1 MNSQSH
7 PGRGFD
13 MRVHVGDSD
22 FKIGG
27 KLTRRVILILLLIIL
42 VASSLYSVGAD
53 EVGVVQRFGKY
64 VRKTEPGL
72 HIKIPFG
79 VESVRKVKIKK
90 VFKQEFGFRTL
101 KADVRTQYS
110 SKRFF
115 EESLMLT
122 GDLNVAEVEWIV
134 QYKVKDSY
142 NYLFKI
148 RDPEETLRAMS
159 EAVVRRVV
167 GDRDVTDVLTVGRID
182 IAKEVEV
189 GLQELLDHFESGLQ
203 IVTVKLQ
210 DVNPPEPVKPAFN
223 EVNRAKQDKE
233 KMINEAWEDYNK
245 RIPRAKGEA
254 EQMIAEAEGYALR
267 RVNRAQGDVALFN
280 QVFREYRRAPDVTR
294 RRLYLETMNE
304 VLPSLKEI
312 IIVDEKQKSILP
324 HLDVGGKGK
333 GSGGD
338 GQ

>member
-1 MNSQSH
+1 MK
-7 PGRGFD
+7 
-13 MRVHVGDSD
+13 VHVGDSD
-22 FKIGG
+22 FNIGG
-27 KLTRRVILILLLIIL
+27 RMVRRVVLILVVIVL

-72 HIKIPFG
+72 HIKVPFG
-79 VESVRKVKIKK
+79 IETVRKVKVKK

-110 SKRFF
+110 SKRYF

-134 QYKVKDSY
+134 QYKIKDSY

-167 GDRDVTDVLTVGRID
+167 GDRDVTDVLTMGRID

-203 IVTVKLQ
+203 VVTVKLQ

-267 RVNRAQGDVALFN
+267 RVNRAEGDVALFN
-280 QVFREYRRAPDVTR
+280 QVFREYRRAPNVTR
-294 RRLYLETMNE
+294 RRLYLETMSE
-304 VLPSLKEI
+304 VLPSLREI
-312 IIVDEKQKSILP
+312 IIVDEEQKSILP
-324 HLDVGGKGK
+324 HLNVSGSGK

-338 GQ
+338 GK